1 MRIITVT
8 AVIGLLLGL
17 AATPAAAQG
26 KKAPI
31 TVHGGATLVTDYRFR
46 GISQTD
52 RRPALQGF
60 VTVEHESGVYASVWG
75 SSIDDYVANGADQEL
90 DLIAG
95 VKHSFGATTI
105 DAGVLYYYYP
115 GSGGVASDF
124 VEPYASITQAVGPAS
139 IKGSIAYAPRQN
151 ALSVGNGRE
160 DNLYLAGDIS
170 LAVPDSPISLTGHLG
185 HSKGPS
191 FITIGRST
199 TDWSLGA
206 SAAWRGLTLGVAYV
220 DTDAT
225 AFSPRGR
232 QIAGSGIVASLGA
245 SF

>member
-17 AATPAAAQG
+17 AATPAVAQG

-46 GISQTD
+46 
-52 RRPALQGF
+52 
-60 VTVEHESGVYASVWG
+60 
-75 SSIDDYVANGADQEL
+75 

-160 DNLYLAGDIS
+160 DNLYLAGDVS